1 MGGGGGF
8 LNLLCQFLGHLIVKT
23 VCLKIK
29 PGGFVLY
36 QVKILSIPLNH
47 TYFAIVAITLDS
59 G

>member
-1 MGGGGGF
+1 MGGGF

-29 PGGFVLY
+29 PGAFVLY